1 MSRIFIDDGDPAAVE
16 CILDDG
22 GYDYD
27 WDSGNRLIVN
37 DEDADVICVLLREVG
52 IRVEVI

>member
-1 MSRIFIDDGDPAAVE
+1 MSRIFIDDGDPAEVE
-16 CILDDG
+16 CLLDDG

-37 DEDADVICVLLREVG
+37 DEDADVICVLLREAG